1 MKHDTDNSGSIQI
14 NEFRE
19 IYREINEWIVDGDW
33 LSLMQAL
40 FNSLDEDHSGK
51 MEYGE
56 FVNAMKR
63 LQYDAM
69 AVYESVDST
78 CPSKCICRFSR
89 ILTLFITISSIWTAS
104 SRLFRFC
111 RCWRWSLQ
119 CATRRTADVLM
130 SISTT
135 FWILSSLF
143 PFNVYIV
150 CWSKGSHSIHR
161 LFDWVYVS
169 YFYPCFYLTISTHS
183 HPCFLLPLFL
193 HNLLRP
199 PLSSK
204 QTTKLNDPIQN
215 SANPSIHTHTPR
227 HAR

>member
-143 PFNVYIV
+143 PFDVYIV

-161 LFDWVYVS
+161 LFDWVYVR
-169 YFYPCFYLTISTHS
+169 YLLHV
-183 HPCFLLPLFL
+183 FLFDYLNAFPSLFPDASF
-193 HNLLRP
+193 P
-199 PLSSK
+199 PQFPPPSSFF
-204 QTTKLNDPIQN
+204 QTNNKIQWSITK
-215 SANPSIHTHTPR
+215 
-227 HAR
+227 